1 MMGRAEPPSAPG
13 VPPMTPSRRSLVLAA
28 AFLGLAALLSWGHAV
43 RAQPP
48 MPARPQ
54 PGGFPPVAGGSRRGP
69 DWDGPRGDNWQPVPA
84 DRVRDAFNRAGRNPN
99 FQN

>member
-1 MMGRAEPPSAPG
+1 MTGRAEPPSAPG

-28 AFLGLAALLSWGHAV
+28 AFLGLAVLLSWGHAV

-48 MPARPQ
+48 VPGRPQ
-54 PGGFPPVAGGSRRGP
+54 IGSPPPGPRGGPG
-69 DWDGPRGDNWQPVPA
+69 WDGPRGDNWQPVPA
-84 DRVRDAFNRAGRNPN
+84 DRVRDAFNRGGRNPN